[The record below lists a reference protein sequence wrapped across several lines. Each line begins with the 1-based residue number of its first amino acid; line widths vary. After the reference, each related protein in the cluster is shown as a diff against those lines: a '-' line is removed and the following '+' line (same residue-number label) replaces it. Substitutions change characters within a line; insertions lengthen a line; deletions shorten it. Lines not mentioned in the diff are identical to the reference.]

1 MKILLDTHTL
11 LWFLEDSPR
20 LSKRTK
26 KMIETFENDIY
37 VSVTSWF
44 EISVKISIGK
54 LELPD
59 SLRETISKSTL
70 SQIETIGITEN
81 HTVTY
86 GQLPVFD
93 NHKDPF
99 DRMILATALTEGYAL
114 ISADPKFSLY
124 NKLVQLVW

>member
-1 MKILLDTHTL
+1 
-11 LWFLEDSPR
+11 
-20 LSKRTK
+20 
-26 KMIETFENDIY
+26 MIETFENDIY

-44 EISVKISIGK
+44 EISVKISIEK